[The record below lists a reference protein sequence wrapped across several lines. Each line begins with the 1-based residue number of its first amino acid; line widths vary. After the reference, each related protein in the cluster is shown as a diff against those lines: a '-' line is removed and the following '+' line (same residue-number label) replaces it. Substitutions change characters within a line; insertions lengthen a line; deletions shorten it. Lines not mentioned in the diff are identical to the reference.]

1 MQPSNKIWTLAAIGL
16 LAIASACSGGGS
28 RSTPSVANQIGQPQN
43 AAHKNLALHFALPGQ
58 TQSQLSIARQLKI
71 FQHNSLGIVATVTQP
86 SPGPTATTLVDQQQ
100 TDVSGPP
107 NCDAMYPS
115 PRHCTVYINAKIG
128 TDNIE
133 VDAYDTSP
141 NTPGQIATPGPVPS
155 PYCVT
160 KENWGGT
167 GNCVPVKPA
176 HALGVAI
183 TTGVHIA
190 AGLNS
195 VTLNMQPIIDQFST
209 NGQTAYTVLGYPL
222 CDPESNLTLASV
234 ARSILSIGRSP
245 SAPQQDTCSPDSRP
259 DYVVSI
265 NGNAA
270 NFPSIVPIL
279 DAYQNP
285 STNPVG
291 GYPGIAMLDG
301 STGPITG
308 DGTCTTEDQE
318 YNPVSLVYE
327 EYGSYQSGF
336 STSGSLYWSPC
347 GAGSFAQFIA
357 GTPPTTGVSLSLDDR
372 FESLYTGRGAVGT
385 YNSNGT
391 TTSSGPC
398 PGPEPVTLI
407 IDSKKRVPLT
417 TAPCAAPYHNSLHF
431 IPADIYT
438 DDGLGPLPA
447 ICNGCSVS
455 APGNDPPG
463 GFGVSLE
470 WQHDN
475 WRTEGFIVA
484 PLYAVVVADSRCANP
499 SNFGPFLC
507 GGTLPANDDTGFN
520 HTATAV
526 LGGPNTLAVVD
537 AAQFYPPT
545 GYSFYKMTLSA
556 GCPSDLTLYVPNN
569 GADQQSAFPGYTDE
583 AGNYT
588 WGGQIFVLR
597 AGNTLFTSGC
607 TATITDSFSTTPAI
621 TITNPNQS
629 TGNPGKI
636 SFP

>member
-1 MQPSNKIWTLAAIGL
+1 MQPSNKLWTLAAIGL

-28 RSTPSVANQIGQPQN
+28 RSTPSVTNLPQQHS
-43 AAHKNLALHFALPGQ
+43 AVKNLALHFTFPGQ
-58 TQSQLSIARQLKI
+58 TQAQLSLTRQLKVI
-71 FQHNSLGIVATVTQP
+71 QHNTLGIVATVTQP

-115 PRHCTVYINAKIG
+115 PRHCVVYINAKIG

-133 VDAYDTSP
+133 VDSYDTSP
-141 NTPGQIATPGPVPS
+141 NTPGQIATPGPSPS
-155 PYCVT
+155 PFCVI
-160 KENWGGT
+160 KEVAESSY
-167 GNCVPVKPA
+167 NCEPVKPA
-176 HALGVAI
+176 HALSVAI

-222 CDPESNLTLASV
+222 CNPHPSV
-234 ARSILSIGRSP
+234 TYA
-245 SAPQQDTCSPDSRP
+245 APQQDTCSDDSRP
-259 DYVVSI
+259 DFVVSI

-279 DAYQNP
+279 DAFQNP

-318 YNPVSLVYE
+318 YNPVTVLYQ
-327 EYGSYQSGF
+327 EYGAYEPGF
-336 STSGSLYWSPC
+336 NTSGSLYYSPC
-347 GAGSFAQFIA
+347 GAGSFAQFIS
-357 GTPPTTGVSLSLDDR
+357 GTPPTTGMSSSLDDR

-385 YNSNGT
+385 YFSNGT
-391 TTSSGPC
+391 TTSVGPGAAGAC
-398 PGPEPVTLI
+398 PSP
-407 IDSKKRVPLT
+407 SSS
-417 TAPCAAPYHNSLHF
+417 CAPYHNTLHF
-431 IPADIYT
+431 TPADIYT

-470 WQHDN
+470 WQHAT
-475 WRTEGFIVA
+475 WRTEGFIVS
-484 PLYAVVVADSRCANP
+484 PLYAAVVADSRCANP
-499 SNFGPFLC
+499 NNFGPFLC
-507 GGTLPANDDTGFN
+507 NNPAAVGTPGNADDTGFN
-520 HTATAV
+520 DHATV
-526 LGGPNTLAVVD
+526 ILNGPNTLAVID
-537 AAQFYPPT
+537 AAQYYPPT
-545 GYSFYKMTLSA
+545 GYSYYKMILSA
-556 GCPSDLTLYVPNN
+556 GCPSDLTLYTPNN
-569 GADQQSAFPGYTDE
+569 GANAQSPFPGYTDSS
-583 AGNYT
+583 GNYT
-588 WGGQIFVLR
+588 FGGQIFVLR
-597 AGNTLFTSGC
+597 GGNTLFTSGC
-607 TATITDSFSTTPAI
+607 TATITDSFTTTPAI
-621 TITNPNQS
+621 TITNPTQS
-629 TGNPGKI
+629 TANPGKI
-636 SFP
+636 TFP